1 MPDARDD
8 LRATSE
14 AIEDDAERLR
24 DLEVQKQALDP
35 ADPTVV
41 ALSKEA
47 EDLTQGIAHKATSER
62 ELSEEIQGQ

>member
-14 AIEDDAERLR
+14 SIEGDAERLR

-35 ADPTVV
+35 ADPSVV
-41 ALSKEA
+41 ELSNEA
-47 EDLTQGIAHKATSER
+47 EDLTHRIAHKATSER
-62 ELSEEIQGQ
+62 ELSEEIQDQ